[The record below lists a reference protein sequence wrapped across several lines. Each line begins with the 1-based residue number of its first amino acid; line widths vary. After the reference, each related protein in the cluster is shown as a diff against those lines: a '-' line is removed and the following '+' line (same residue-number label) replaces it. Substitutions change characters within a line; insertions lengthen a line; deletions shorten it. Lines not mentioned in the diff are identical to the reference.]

1 MYIGLRSPVL
11 FLYRCNFKIRRKA
24 TCITANPIV
33 IEIGISKII
42 VSIIFD
48 RSSLQKT
55 VKDCCTKKAQST
67 QNKDSIDT
75 NIPYSIFNSFCA
87 NLPQRMTTQKPAILT
102 ASLQPKWKK
111 QATSLAQMDVIT
123 NRIRLLLSGSNVLSI
138 ASPQSH
144 YLGLFL
150 LHEALER
157 IFKIF
162 VFSLFSILTCC

>member
-1 MYIGLRSPVL
+1 MSTINLFCYSVSNLIQNYGTAANPTYVTASFKEKTVLYAGPRSPVL
-11 FLYRCNFKIRRKA
+11 FLYRCNFKILRKP

-75 NIPYSIFNSFCA
+75 NIPILTSSSFCD
-87 NLPQRMTTQKPAILT
+87 NLP
-102 ASLQPKWKK
+102 
-111 QATSLAQMDVIT
+111 
-123 NRIRLLLSGSNVLSI
+123 
-138 ASPQSH
+138 
-144 YLGLFL
+144 
-150 LHEALER
+150 
-157 IFKIF
+157 
-162 VFSLFSILTCC
+162 